1 MKRIGRGEGL
11 PKKKNGS
18 QNAIY
23 RKVSTMSV
31 PIQELI
37 PSDEKIQ
44 LENDAALGKA
54 LGFLQQVVDDSMTPK
69 NIRKIVMD
77 TINALNDKSSIGIRA
92 ANSLSILEELSQDPN
107 MPSSTRVAIWSAVS
121 SLASIREI

>member
-1 MKRIGRGEGL
+1 
-11 PKKKNGS
+11 
-18 QNAIY
+18 
-23 RKVSTMSV
+23 MSV